1 VSVAPEPVGM
11 VGLGVMGSAMA
22 AQLLAAGAPV
32 VGYDVVPERR
42 AALQAGGGV
51 SAPSAAEVARSC
63 AVVCTSLPTA
73 SALDEVAGEIAAVG
87 RDSLVV
93 ELSTFAL
100 ADKQRARAMLA
111 EGDARLVD
119 SPVSGTGAQAAV
131 GDLVAFVS
139 GDDAG
144 DRELALRTVAGFT
157 RAAYD
162 VGPFGNGTRFKL
174 VANLLVA
181 VHNVAA
187 AEALVLAERASL
199 DLDLVLEAIGAGAG
213 SSRMFQVRGPKVVAR
228 DYDPTVRLEVFLKDL
243 ALITGF
249 AEDLGVSTPMLA
261 ASRALYDEAR
271 DRGWADD
278 DPVRVAEL
286 LRESSAPR
294 GAG

>member
-1 VSVAPEPVGM
+1 M
-11 VGLGVMGSAMA
+11 VGLGVMGAAMA
-22 AQLLAAGAPV
+22 AQLLRSGVPV
-32 VGYDVVPERR
+32 IGYDVAPDR
-42 AALQAGGGV
+42 AAALGAMGGT
-51 SAPSAAEVARSC
+51 SADSATEVARSC

-73 SALDEVAGEIAAVG
+73 RALDDVVEEIGAAQH
-87 RDSLVV
+87 DCLVV

-111 EGDARLVD
+111 EGGARLVD

-139 GDDAG
+139 GDDVD
-144 DRELALRTVAGFT
+144 DRALALRTVAGFT

-162 VGPFGNGTRFKL
+162 VGAFGNGIRFKL

-199 DLDLVLEAIGAGAG
+199 DSDLVLEAIGAGAG
-213 SSRMFQVRGPKVVAR
+213 SSRMFEVRGPKVVAR

-243 ALITGF
+243 DLIAAF
-249 AEDLGVSTPMLA
+249 AADLGVSTPMLD
-261 ASRALYDEAR
+261 ASRRMYDEAR
-271 DRGWADD
+271 DRGWTDA

-286 LRESSAPR
+286 LRESLELR
-294 GAG
+294 EIR